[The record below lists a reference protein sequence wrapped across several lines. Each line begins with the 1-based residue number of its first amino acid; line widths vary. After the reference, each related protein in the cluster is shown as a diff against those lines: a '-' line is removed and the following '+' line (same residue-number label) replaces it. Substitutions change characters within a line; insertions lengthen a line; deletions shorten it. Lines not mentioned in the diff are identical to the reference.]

1 MSDKKWSDG
10 VATLVADALVDAG
23 ILKIEELEK
32 ALEIISE
39 EINVRLC
46 LNDYPKMDAEQDK

>member
-10 VATLVADALVDAG
+10 VASFAADALVDAG

-32 ALEIISE
+32 AVEIISE

-46 LNDYPKMDAEQDK
+46 LKDYPKADIDQDN